1 MKLTHCIRRSTLT
14 EQAAPLLLM
23 LHGFGSNEADLIGLA
38 PYLDPRFTIVSAR
51 APYTLGIGSYAWFEL
66 QFSPQGQVVGR
77 NMQQAESS
85 RVNIA
90 EFIGEVGQTYNINP
104 KQVYLMGF
112 SQGAMMSAYV
122 ALTRPELLAGA
133 VLMSG
138 SVLPEWQPTASTA
151 LALKQLPI
159 IVTHGTEDT
168 ILPIHHGRN
177 SQKILSALNM
187 PLEYHEYEMGHTI
200 SEESLSDID
209 LWLAHH
215 LDKG

>member
-1 MKLTHCIRRSTLT
+1 MKLTHRIRRSTLT

-38 PYLDPRFTIVSAR
+38 PYLDPRFTIVSTR
-51 APYTLGIGSYAWFEL
+51 APYTLGVGSYAWFEL

-77 NMQQAESS
+77 NMQQADSS
-85 RVNIA
+85 RVSIA
-90 EFIGEVGQTYNINP
+90 EFIGEVGQTYNTNP

-138 SVLPEWQPTASTA
+138 SVLPEWRPTASAA
-151 LALKQLPI
+151 LALQQLPV
-159 IVTHGTEDT
+159 IVAHGTEDT
-168 ILPIHHGRN
+168 VLPIHHGRN
-177 SQKILSALNM
+177 SQKILSALNV

-209 LWLAHH
+209 LWLTHH
-215 LDKG
+215 LDK